1 MTEMI
6 PFLLLTA
13 ILFTVFAV
21 MTRNDMNGKDK

>member
-21 MTRNDMNGKDK
+21 MTYKDFDDKEK